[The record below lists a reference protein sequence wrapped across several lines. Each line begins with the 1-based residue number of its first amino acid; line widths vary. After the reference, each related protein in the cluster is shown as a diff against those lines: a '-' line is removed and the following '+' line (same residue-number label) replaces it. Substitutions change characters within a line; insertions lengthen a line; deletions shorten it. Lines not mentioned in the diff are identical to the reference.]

1 MTKTNFNRASLLI
14 AIGLAVLTA
23 AAQAETLSG
32 RVVAIADGDT
42 LTLLDATKTQHKVRL
57 AGIDS
62 PEKAQPFGQ
71 VCKKSL
77 SDLSYDRAATVE
89 ASKRD
94 RYGRLIGKV
103 FVDGRDV
110 NLEQLRRG
118 CGWHYKKYQDEQS
131 LDDRL
136 AYNSAEESARANKVG
151 LWADNAPVPPWDF
164 RKAKLSQP
172 VNTAAHLQ
180 QAPGL

>member
-1 MTKTNFNRASLLI
+1 MTKINFNRAGALVVVAFSI
-14 AIGLAVLTA
+14 LTTVTH
-23 AAQAETLSG
+23 AETLSG
-32 RVVAIADGDT
+32 QVVGIADGDT

-77 SDLSYDRAATVE
+77 SDLAYDRVATVE

-118 CGWHYKKYQDEQS
+118 CGWHYKKYQNEQS

-151 LWADNAPVPPWDF
+151 LWAGNAPVPPWDF
-164 RKAKLSQP
+164 RRAKKNQLTQR
-172 VNTAAHLQ
+172 
-180 QAPGL
+180 